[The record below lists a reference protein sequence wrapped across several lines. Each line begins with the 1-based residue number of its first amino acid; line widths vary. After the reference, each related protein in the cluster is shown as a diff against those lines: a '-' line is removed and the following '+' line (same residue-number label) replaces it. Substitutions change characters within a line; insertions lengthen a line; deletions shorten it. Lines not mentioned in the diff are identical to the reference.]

1 MSNLIIF
8 KIIGALGLILIC
20 ISMIVK
26 RRNVRDDY
34 GIFGGLCL
42 LIYSIYLKDTIF
54 ILLQAV
60 YIIVVF
66 FDFYKEK
73 MKLKK

>member
-8 KIIGALGLILIC
+8 KIVGALGLILIC
-20 ISMIVK
+20 VGMIVK
-26 RRNVRDDY
+26 KRSIRDY
-34 GIFGGLCL
+34 FAVFGGIFL

-54 ILLQAV
+54 ILLQV
-60 YIIVVF
+60 IYIIVVS

-73 MKLKK
+73 IKLNK